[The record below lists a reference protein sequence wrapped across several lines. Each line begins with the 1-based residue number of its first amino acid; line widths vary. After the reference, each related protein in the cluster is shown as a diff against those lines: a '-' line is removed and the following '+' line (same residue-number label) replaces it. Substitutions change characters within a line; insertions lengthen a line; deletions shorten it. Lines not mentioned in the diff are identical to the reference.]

1 MKRFNFTDS
10 KERETTLRIC
20 RQHGITEEDYIL
32 VGLFKSTIL
41 VDNAKIDAF
50 NTALLQAKKLLSEQN
65 RINEQVENGIT
76 TTPPP
81 NNGNV

>member
-1 MKRFNFTDS
+1 MKQFSFANA

-20 RQHGITEEDYIL
+20 KQHGIVQEDYIL
-32 VGLFKSTIL
+32 VGIFKTTIL

-50 NTALLQAKKLLSEQN
+50 NTSLLQAKKLLSEQD